1 MTFCSMTLACVY
13 SRISW
18 TSKAKDFKT
27 AALTIQM
34 AWKMFGFIVCIFLY
48 CSCESNFRWEETDFR
63 SRQHEAPVPTL
74 QHERRRLRSCSD
86 AVFSVNELQ
95 KKDSPNEMSIKPMTL
110 LMVMAFLAH
119 RIQGRR
125 PRIRHLL
132 HAQQWSICWWKK
144 SSYFKI

>member
-1 MTFCSMTLACVY
+1 
-13 SRISW
+13 
-18 TSKAKDFKT
+18 
-27 AALTIQM
+27 M

-63 SRQHEAPVPTL
+63 SRQREAPVPTL

-119 RIQGRR
+119 RIQGHR
-125 PRIRHLL
+125 PLSPPFTCSAVKHMLVEKIFRH
-132 HAQQWSICWWKK
+132 QG
-144 SSYFKI
+144 YFKI